1 MKSRSPKRIFIVAG
15 EASGDLHA
23 SHLVNAL
30 RGHLPEAEFV
40 AWGGAHLAATGADLK
55 EDLVESSVMGF
66 VPVLLS
72 LGGLLGTVA
81 RFEEELRQNP
91 PDLLIIVDY
100 PGLNL
105 NLARLA
111 RRHGVPVVSYICP
124 QVWAWAP
131 WRIWKVARRSDL
143 LLLILPFEEE
153 IYRRVH
159 KRAHF
164 VGNPVFDHL
173 ARRDAEDPPERIRT
187 SEEFHPHGKPCLA
200 LFPGSRR
207 QEIRET
213 LGAQCRVAE
222 SLLKEQDYHVV
233 VSCQRPALL
242 PAIKEK
248 TLSSSIPVEIY
259 SGPARDLQV
268 ASDLSLVC
276 SGTATLEQAWYGT
289 PMVVMYA
296 ASEVERVLYRNF
308 SVAPYFALV
317 NLFAGRQVVPE
328 VLFTPG
334 DEEAVIRNARQ
345 LIRGDHR
352 ERVRQDLLRLK
363 EDRFEPGAAE
373 RGAEEIARFVMQ
385 R

>member
-1 MKSRSPKRIFIVAG
+1 MRIFIVAG

-23 SHLVNAL
+23 SHLVREL
-30 RGHLPEAEFV
+30 RAHLPDAEFI
-40 AWGGAHLAATGADLK
+40 AWGGAHLASTGAHLK
-55 EDLVESSVMGF
+55 EDLVENSVMGF

-81 RFEEELRQNP
+81 RFEEELRQTP

-111 RRHGVPVVSYICP
+111 KRHGVPVVSYICP

-131 WRIWKVARRSDL
+131 WRIRKVARRSDL

-173 ARRDAEDPPERIRT
+173 ARLDADDSLERIKT
-187 SEEFHPHGKPCLA
+187 SADFHPEGKPCLA

-222 SLLKEQDYHVV
+222 KLLNEEDYHVV
-233 VSCQRPALL
+233 VSCQRHALL
-242 PAIKEK
+242 PAIEEK
-248 TLSSSIPVEIY
+248 VLAAAIPVEVY
-259 SGPARDLQV
+259 TGPARDLQV

-296 ASEVERVLYRNF
+296 ASEVERALYRNF

-317 NLFAGRQVVPE
+317 NLFAGRKVVPE

-334 DEEAVIRNARQ
+334 DEEAVTRNARQ
-345 LIRGDHR
+345 LIRGEQR
-352 ERVRQDLLRLK
+352 ERVMQDLRLLK
-363 EDRFEPGAAE
+363 EDRFEPGAAV
-373 RGAEEIARFVMQ
+373 RGAEEIARFILQ